1 MYFTELKQAIT
12 ANPSHLCCLTSGR
25 QRKDV
30 GRRILFQQL
39 GPLTWCPGCAS
50 TANRFEACGE
60 GEREGRLWCGET
72 LGKNQN
78 MQQLHAYV
86 TISYR
91 HMSYIYM
98 SYIIYYCILY
108 IKSIFF
114 CYLLLFVSSTFR
126 LRSLFSEI
134 FFSQPLSTSVAWLH
148 VGRGQIFVGCA
159 AEKLHISHVSARHG
173 DSCTPSGV
181 V

>member
-91 HMSYIYM
+91 HMSYIY
-98 SYIIYYCILY
+98 ICHILY
-108 IKSIFF
+108 ITVYCTSNPYFF
-114 CYLLLFVSSTFR
+114 VICCCLFHQLSDFDPFLARSFFLNPWAPR
-126 LRSLFSEI
+126 LRGF
-134 FFSQPLSTSVAWLH
+134 TSA
-148 VGRGQIFVGCA
+148 G
-159 AEKLHISHVSARHG
+159 AR
-173 DSCTPSGV
+173 SS
-181 V
+181 